1 MPVKVKVNDNSIIFL
16 NHKITIDDMINEMY
30 YISNN
35 ALYNN
40 PNIADSIYLSNLNQ
54 EDKDKF
60 YNFREQKLHD
70 AIKIADNINPI
81 FKNNN
86 ISYHFNNNKIYC
98 NLVKPFNNNNNIN
111 CINDLILYINIFYK
125 ALKFK
130 IKQEKITK
138 NIYNDLHI
146 TNKKLMKIEN
156 KYYEIENTLKAHEK
170 HINKLCSCIDYIYNS
185 NDINNSKNIIINNNY
200 CEINNEI
207 INIKTRQF
215 YITIFVIIL
224 FIINIFI

>member
-1 MPVKVKVNDNSIIFL
+1 MSFKINNNSIVIL
-16 NHKITIDDMINEMY
+16 NHKITIDDMINEIY

-98 NLVKPFNNNNNIN
+98 NLVKSFNNNNNIN

-125 ALKFK
+125 VLKFK

-138 NIYNDLHI
+138 NIYNDLNI
-146 TNKKLMKIEN
+146 ATKKLIKIEN

-185 NDINNSKNIIINNNY
+185 NDNYISRNLIINNNY
-200 CEINNEI
+200 NDINNEI
-207 INIKTRQF
+207 INIKNRQN
-215 YITIFVIIL
+215 YIIIFVIIL
-224 FIINIFI
+224 SIINIFI

>member
-1 MPVKVKVNDNSIIFL
+1 MPVKVNDNSIIFL
-16 NHKITIDDMINEMY
+16 NHRITIDDMINEMY
-30 YISNN
+30 YIFNN

-60 YNFREQKLHD
+60 NNFREQKLHD
-70 AIKIADNINPI
+70 AIKIADNIKPI

-86 ISYHFNNNKIYC
+86 VAYHFNNNKIYC
-98 NLVKPFNNNNNIN
+98 NLVKPFNNNNIN

-125 ALKFK
+125 VLKFK

-138 NIYNDLHI
+138 NIYNDLNI
-146 TNKKLMKIEN
+146 ATKKLIKIEN

-185 NDINNSKNIIINNNY
+185 NDNYISRNLIINNNY
-200 CEINNEI
+200 NDINNEI
-207 INIKTRQF
+207 INIKNRQK
-215 YITIFVIIL
+215 YIIIFVIIL
-224 FIINIFI
+224 SIINIFI

>member
-1 MPVKVKVNDNSIIFL
+1 MPVKVNDNSIIFL
-16 NHKITIDDMINEMY
+16 NHRITIDDMINEMY
-30 YISNN
+30 YIFNN

-60 YNFREQKLHD
+60 NNFREQKLHD
-70 AIKIADNINPI
+70 AIKIADNIKPI

-86 ISYHFNNNKIYC
+86 VAYHFNNNKIYC
-98 NLVKPFNNNNNIN
+98 NLVKPFNNNNIN

-125 ALKFK
+125 LLKFK

-138 NIYNDLHI
+138 NIYNYLNI
-146 TNKKLMKIEN
+146 ANKKLIKIEN

-185 NDINNSKNIIINNNY
+185 NDNYISRNLIINNNY
-200 CEINNEI
+200 NDINNEI
-207 INIKTRQF
+207 INIKNRQK
-215 YITIFVIIL
+215 YIIIFVIIL
-224 FIINIFI
+224 SIINIFI

>member
-1 MPVKVKVNDNSIIFL
+1 MPVKVNDNSIIFL
-16 NHKITIDDMINEMY
+16 NHKITIDDMINEIY

-98 NLVKPFNNNNNIN
+98 NLVKPFNNNNIN

-156 KYYEIENTLKAHEK
+156 KYYEIENTLKFHEK
-170 HINKLCSCIDYIYNS
+170 YINKLCSCIDYIYNS

-200 CEINNEI
+200 CEMNNEI
-207 INIKTRQF
+207 INIKNRQF

>member
-1 MPVKVKVNDNSIIFL
+1 MPVKVNDNSIIFL
-16 NHKITIDDMINEMY
+16 NHRITIDDMINEMY
-30 YISNN
+30 YIFNN

-60 YNFREQKLHD
+60 NNFREQKLHD
-70 AIKIADNINPI
+70 AIKIADNIKPI

-86 ISYHFNNNKIYC
+86 VAYHFNNNKIYC
-98 NLVKPFNNNNNIN
+98 NLVKPFNNNNIN

-125 ALKFK
+125 VLKFK

-138 NIYNDLHI
+138 NIYNDLNI
-146 TNKKLMKIEN
+146 ATKKLIKIEN

-185 NDINNSKNIIINNNY
+185 NDNYISRNLISANSMKNIPHQFNNLNKFF
-200 CEINNEI
+200 EALSAIPFFAN
-207 INIKTRQF
+207 K
-215 YITIFVIIL
+215 
-224 FIINIFI
+224 

>member
-1 MPVKVKVNDNSIIFL
+1 MPVKVNDNSIIFL
-16 NHKITIDDMINEMY
+16 NHRITIDDMINEMY

-60 YNFREQKLHD
+60 NNFREQKLHD
-70 AIKIADNINPI
+70 AIKIADNIKPI

-86 ISYHFNNNKIYC
+86 VAYHFNNNKIYC
-98 NLVKPFNNNNNIN
+98 NLVKPFNNNNIN

-125 ALKFK
+125 VLKFK

-138 NIYNDLHI
+138 NIYNDLNI
-146 TNKKLMKIEN
+146 ATKKLIKIEN

-185 NDINNSKNIIINNNY
+185 NDNYISRNLIINNNY
-200 CEINNEI
+200 NDINNEI
-207 INIKTRQF
+207 INIKNRQK
-215 YITIFVIIL
+215 YIIIFVIIL
-224 FIINIFI
+224 SIINIFI